1 MLSRLRT
8 IIANSVIVRI
18 QIAFRALILRSDS
31 YLKAG
36 EYEAEREASRDK
48 KPEKI
53 VMPRITLR
61 YKCHR

>member
-36 EYEAEREASRDK
+36 NMKLRERHHVIKSQKR
-48 KPEKI
+48 
-53 VMPRITLR
+53 L
-61 YKCHR
+61 